1 MILEDYIKHNATF
14 IHTDSFDVS
23 GSARQR
29 AVLRGQLANFLH
41 MQRLITN
48 RADPMLQALYNAS
61 RGVSLG
67 EATQPPG
74 LGETAHIEAHCHA
87 EIQFERDIQ
96 TMVIC
101 QDEADESD
109 AQTAKLHTS
118 APDRYKVV
126 STKKLKERMQKFADK
141 YGIELRY
148 I

>member
-1 MILEDYIKHNATF
+1 MILKEYIKHNATF

-23 GSARQR
+23 ASARQR

-41 MQRLITN
+41 MQRLIVN
-48 RADPMLQALYNAS
+48 MADPMLKALFNAS

-74 LGETAHIEAHCHA
+74 LGDTAYIEAHCHA

-109 AQTAKLHTS
+109 AKTTKLHS
-118 APDRYKVV
+118 DAPDRYKVV